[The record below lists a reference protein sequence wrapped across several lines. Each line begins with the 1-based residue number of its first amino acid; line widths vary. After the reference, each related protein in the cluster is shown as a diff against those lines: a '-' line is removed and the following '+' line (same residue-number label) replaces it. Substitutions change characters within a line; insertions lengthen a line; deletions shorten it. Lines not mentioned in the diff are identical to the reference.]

1 MFKCLDSGVDLSYIV
16 KAPPAA
22 PSNEEQEEQM
32 HEILQV
38 SFVPFRKDIYSQSI
52 DLFLPGVFMCR
63 FWIPSEIG
71 MRLLMLW
78 I

>member
-1 MFKCLDSGVDLSYIV
+1 MCVKTLSKMFKCLDSGVDLSYIV

-38 SFVPFRKDIYSQSI
+38 SFVPF
-52 DLFLPGVFMCR
+52 
-63 FWIPSEIG
+63 
-71 MRLLMLW
+71 
-78 I
+78 